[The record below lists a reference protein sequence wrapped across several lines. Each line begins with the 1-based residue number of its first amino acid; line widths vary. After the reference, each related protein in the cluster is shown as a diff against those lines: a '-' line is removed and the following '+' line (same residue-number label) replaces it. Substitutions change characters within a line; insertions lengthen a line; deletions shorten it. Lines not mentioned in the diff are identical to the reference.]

1 MGAEFATDPLD
12 NPLWQYACKVYKRPN
27 VASILLE
34 LQDQQHTDVLLW
46 LSALWL
52 THTHAAPCDLSD
64 TARFEYQ
71 RWQTDVIQPLR
82 HIRKTPWVAKQQ
94 AIKTQTQHLEIT
106 AEQHALGLLYSHLR
120 DNVGQ
125 APNTL
130 EPVFPETCWTH
141 YRALSGVPANKKEA
155 LWPLLERLTDALH

>member
-12 NPLWQYACKVYKRPN
+12 NPLWQYACEIYQRPN

-52 THTHAAPCDLSD
+52 TQTHSAPCDLSK

-82 HIRKTPWVAKQQ
+82 HIRKTPWVAKQR
-94 AIKTQTQHLEIT
+94 AIKTQIQHLEIT
-106 AEQHALGLLYSHLR
+106 AEQHALGLLYSHLHHDAGR
-120 DNVGQ
+120 
-125 APNTL
+125 APNAL
-130 EPVFPETCWTH
+130 SPIFPETCWTH
-141 YRALSGVPANKKEA
+141 YRTLSGMPANKKEA
-155 LWPLLERLTDALH
+155 LWPLLKRLTDALH